1 MRSAWFKAVRFA
13 LKFMKGVR
21 GMDNDILEKK
31 AFEAIHDLK
40 SDVALL
46 SGCVDRLSSIE
57 SVEGETSGKIEI
69 IDEFLKEY
77 NVFLDKY
84 EESVN
89 DKIRLFVAE
98 VKNIVVKRKA
108 EFMAIGID
116 VAEDGRLTLLDAK
129 CKSKN
134 VAGMPDDEEDTIFG
148 ALTEALFNAE
158 VHMER
163 FIPVKYLSYDS
174 SKDYRIL
181 KQEGNI
187 YTRGV

>member
-1 MRSAWFKAVRFA
+1 MN
-13 LKFMKGVR
+13 
-21 GMDNDILEKK
+21 NDMLEKK

-40 SDVALL
+40 NDVALL
-46 SGCVDRLSSIE
+46 SGCVDRLGSMASEEADITQKAE
-57 SVEGETSGKIEI
+57 VIT
-69 IDEFLKEY
+69 EFLKEY
-77 NVFLDKY
+77 NAFLDKY
-84 EESVN
+84 EETVN
-89 DKIRLFVAE
+89 DKIRLFMAE
-98 VKNIVVKRKA
+98 VKNIVIRRKSGL
-108 EFMAIGID
+108 MAIGID

-134 VAGMPDDEEDTIFG
+134 ADAMPEDGGDTIFS

-187 YTRGV
+187 YTREI

>member
-46 SGCVDRLSSIE
+46 SGCVDKLSSMVSEETDISE
-57 SVEGETSGKIEI
+57 KVEVVA
-69 IDEFLKEY
+69 EFLEGY
-77 NVFLDKY
+77 NLFFDKY

-98 VKNIVVKRKA
+98 VKNIVIKRKA
-108 EFMAIGID
+108 ELMAVGID

-129 CKSKN
+129 CRSKN
-134 VAGMPDDEEDTIFG
+134 ADGMPEDEEDTIFG